1 GIAQVEREAQRLDP
15 SRRVPGL
22 EGVPD
27 LLRLLGPL
35 DAIEVAARLPPP
47 AAQSQ
52 DASAGVAPSPTDAES
67 DAGTHGAASAFL
79 DQLVA
84 ARRAIRVSVGGVER
98 VAAIEDAGRLRDA
111 LGAAL
116 PVGIPLA
123 FLEPVADP
131 LADLVARY
139 ARTHGP
145 FRTADVARRL
155 GVGGAVARQA
165 LQRLESQGRVASGFF
180 LPEGAIRHEEHT

>member
-1 GIAQVEREAQRLDP
+1 MPR
-15 SRRVPGL
+15 
-22 EGVPD
+22 
-27 LLRLLGPL
+27 
-35 DAIEVAARLPPP
+35 
-47 AAQSQ
+47 
-52 DASAGVAPSPTDAES
+52 PTRP
-67 DAGTHGAASAFL
+67 HGAASAFL

-123 FLEPVADP
+123 FLEPVVDP
-131 LADLVARY
+131 LADLIARH

-155 GVGGAVARQA
+155 GIGAAVARQT

-180 LPEGAIRHEEHT
+180 LPEGRPAIGSRRRGRRPHRRR